1 MIVRGRYTAA
11 YELKAGRYAPLVR
24 YLGLRTIKIFTKTDR
39 TELSPFSET
48 ATMYQQRRPD
58 QDEPYEPALLGLT
71 AERVRL
77 DGLCGMSHW

>member
-1 MIVRGRYTAA
+1 
-11 YELKAGRYAPLVR
+11 
-24 YLGLRTIKIFTKTDR
+24 
-39 TELSPFSET
+39 
-48 ATMYQQRRPD
+48 MYQQRRPD